1 MIKLINKVLERF
13 SDANLQSETARLDIA
28 KDIIKEMKEDK
39 TGWFLDLSRKLP
51 IAKKSIFR
59 PYSKEVRDA

>member
-28 KDIIKEMKEDK
+28 KDIIK
-39 TGWFLDLSRKLP
+39 
-51 IAKKSIFR
+51 
-59 PYSKEVRDA
+59 

>member
-1 MIKLINKVLERF
+1 MIKLINKVLERV

-51 IAKKSIFR
+51 ITKKSIFR

>member
-51 IAKKSIFR
+51 ITNKNIFR